1 MNMEPGTYCLAPVDF
16 CKYVHQLSLEKG
28 LRPQTW
34 SMVRINDED
43 RAIGIWMNNS
53 GDIGWMSTGAI
64 TNGAAKKQIKPSE
77 MLAYIESYVKPIIIG
92 NYQVK
97 VKDDGSIIVGCVDVS
112 FEMIEK
118 IYKEAKSKRNK

>member
-53 GDIGWMSTGAI
+53 GNIGWMSTGAI